1 MNVNECSW
9 SDGDSDRMKDPIWG
23 TPLIECRRTSCS
35 QPTYCLNS
43 PRCGG
48 CYIISVLNMNKVRSF
63 DGREKARLTSWL
75 VKQRRLGNECPEITE
90 SVVKSVKQQQDM
102 SIPDR
107 ADRILVHIDSKTDQ
121 PEQYIEYGYD
131 SSKEANN
138 QIIEHLCHDPAT
150 PDQERNYYELLTYS
164 ECTSQ
169 GDLESLIKYL
179 KKYQLIESLVDY
191 YPHIILRLTLEGRL
205 RLEEINKSKTNSQKV
220 TLEEVSRDQ
229 KESSRGFMAMW
240 FDPSMDQVWEEGF
253 ELGIREAGYEPM
265 RIDQKQHVNK
275 IDDEV
280 RAEIRKARFVV
291 ADLTGDRGGV
301 YYEAGFAHGLGIPV
315 IFTRRKDSGKTHFD
329 LRQYNCIF
337 WQDSNLKKLQED
349 LANRITAILGDGPG
363 RSAS

>member
-1 MNVNECSW
+1 MSNY
-9 SDGDSDRMKDPIWG
+9 GPDPIWG
-23 TPLIECRRTSCS
+23 TPAHLDPLVQTEDGLLC
-35 QPTYCLNS
+35 QYVNS

-48 CYIISVLNMNKVRSF
+48 PYMIVESSGGWEVRDFIERSSNPANTKV
-63 DGREKARLTSWL
+63 KLTSWL
-75 VKQRRLGNECPEITE
+75 FEQRRLGNECPEITRDVIE
-90 SVVKSVKQQQDM
+90 FVRQREDM
-102 SIPDR
+102 PIRDR

-121 PEQYIEYGYD
+121 LGQYIEYGYD

-138 QIIEHLCHDPAT
+138 QTIEHLCLDPVT
-150 PDQERNYYELLTYS
+150 PDQERNYYELLAYS

-169 GDLESLIKYL
+169 EEIEFLIEYL
-179 KKYQLIESLVDY
+179 KKRQLIEDLAGHG
-191 YPHIILRLTLEGRL
+191 PHIILRLTVEGQA
-205 RLEEINKSKTNSQKV
+205 RLEEIGKSKINFQEVK
-220 TLEEVSRDQ
+220 LEEGSRD
-229 KESSRGFMAMW
+229 EEEASRGFMAMW

-253 ELGIREAGYEPM
+253 EPGIREAGYEPM

-301 YYEAGFAHGLGIPV
+301 YYEAGFAHGLGIRV

-337 WQDSNLKKLQED
+337 WQHSNLKKLQED
-349 LANRITAILGDGPG
+349 LTNRITAILGGGPG